1 MENAYLKIAEDSKKY
16 KVVQNLMP
24 KINKENLINQHKL
37 QISKKASG
45 IDRVNKTEY
54 GKNLEQNIEKLLRK
68 MKNFAYRPLPVKR
81 VNIPKAGSR
90 KLRPLGI
97 SAYEDRL
104 VQGVMANILNS
115 IYEPKFKNFSYG
127 FRPQKKLP

>member
-16 KVVQNLMP
+16 KVVQNLMA

-54 GKNLEQNIEKLLRK
+54 GRT
-68 MKNFAYRPLPVKR
+68 
-81 VNIPKAGSR
+81 
-90 KLRPLGI
+90 
-97 SAYEDRL
+97 
-104 VQGVMANILNS
+104 
-115 IYEPKFKNFSYG
+115 
-127 FRPQKKLP
+127 